1 MYMYVCLYVCLHLSA
16 RGCDM
21 QIKKLKHGGGGV
33 DTSVCAERK
42 SYLKRRVAFSP
53 ANSTTPSLQ

>member
-1 MYMYVCLYVCLHLSA
+1 MYMYVCLYECLHLSA
-16 RGCDM
+16 RRCDM
-21 QIKKLKHGGGGV
+21 QIKKLKHGGGV

-53 ANSTTPSLQ
+53 ANSATPSL

>member
-21 QIKKLKHGGGGV
+21 QIKKLKHGGGGGGG
-33 DTSVCAERK
+33 
-42 SYLKRRVAFSP
+42 
-53 ANSTTPSLQ
+53 